1 MPSPYLSRKHPDLL
15 ARASWHDYT
24 GRSIYLV
31 TFNVAN
37 GIPPFSSIEA
47 TDQNGTAVC
56 HLSNIGETIE
66 HQISHITDFYPFV
79 SVISHCV
86 MPDHIHLLVFVKEKT
101 KISLGQI
108 IGSLKGNCSKAAMTA
123 FPELA
128 QKIKDTGL
136 FSKGFNDRILQRNG
150 QLDNFRRYIEDNP
163 RRYLIRKSHPEYFNR
178 VNMVAINGQEYA
190 FYGNFLLLRH
200 CVISAVRISRSF
212 SPAELQAK
220 HSEWNEV
227 ARSGGVLVSPFIS
240 VAERIVRDKACENG
254 AKIIHLVTNGL
265 PERYKP
271 SGREF
276 VLCAQGRLL
285 IIAPVHHNTRKENLT
300 RAQCLRLTELA
311 ELIAAQGARMALRN
325 P

>member
-31 TFNVAN
+31 TFNAAN

-56 HLSNIGETIE
+56 HLSNLGETIE

-128 QKIKDTGL
+128 QMIKDKGL
-136 FSKGFNDRILQRNG
+136 FRKGFNDKIVVRQG
-150 QLDNFRRYIEDNP
+150 QLAAFRRYVEENP
-163 RRYLIRKSHPEYFNR
+163 RRHLLRATHPEYFNR
-178 VNMVAINGQEYA
+178 LNKVVINNQEYA

-200 CVISAVRISRSF
+200 CVISSVRISRSF

-220 HSEWNEV
+220 YREWGEV
-227 ARSGGVLVSPFIS
+227 ARTGGVLISPFIS
-240 VAERIVRDKACENG
+240 AAERAVRDRACEKG

-276 VLCAQGRLL
+276 ELCSEGRLL
-285 IIAPVHHNTRKENLT
+285 IIAPAHHNTRKENLT
-300 RAQCLRLTELA
+300 RAQCLHLNTLA
-311 ELIAAQGARMALRN
+311 ELIAAQGATLALRAR
-325 P
+325 